1 VKTILFCGHLSR
13 FGEAFLMNAL
23 GSPSLQID
31 TIILANVELCIAF
44 TAKLKRIQQLPNEAE
59 FRRNYLSKTKSIVQ
73 ALKIKAPRSKVIFVE
88 DANSEWVRVYIKPYR
103 AVLTAAFPQIFSTAF
118 LAATPNGAVNFHPSY
133 LPRCRGAHPVYWT
146 IASREE
152 FGGVSSHF
160 MTEKVD
166 QGPLIAREKILF
178 EKYSITYD
186 ALYEMA
192 LIILPKVIEETIVFL
207 KEDTPKVSIEEALQP
222 THFRENQSSDHQI
235 NWDLDDMTVI
245 SAKIRAGN
253 AFCLLSETGQQL
265 YLYPPVTF
273 QRYNLKVKN
282 YSLIKE
288 QSRDFILIESKSGLL
303 YTRFRLEHR
312 FSHNLVF
319 RLLKKVLPRLFFEK
333 LKGRTL
339 C

>member
-1 VKTILFCGHLSR
+1 MKTILFCGHLSR
-13 FGEAFLMNAL
+13 FGEAFLLNTL

-31 TIILANVELCIAF
+31 TIILAKVELCMTF

-59 FRRNYLSKTKSIVQ
+59 FRRNYLRKTKSIVQ
-73 ALKIKAPRSKVIFVE
+73 ALKIKAPRSRVVFVE
-88 DANSEWVRVYIKPYR
+88 DANSEWIRDYIKSFH

-118 LAATPNGAVNFHPSY
+118 LTANPNGAVNFHPSY

-146 IASREE
+146 IASRED

-160 MTEKVD
+160 MTKKID
-166 QGPLIAREKILF
+166 QGPLIARKKILF
-178 EKYSITYD
+178 DKHSITYN

-192 LIILPKVIEETIVFL
+192 LIALPKVIEETITFL
-207 KEDTPKVSIEEALQP
+207 KEDSSKIPIEEALQP
-222 THFRENQSSDHQI
+222 TYFRENQSSDHQI
-235 NWDLDDMTVI
+235 NWDLDEMAVI

-273 QRYNLKVKN
+273 QHCESEVYTNP
-282 YSLIKE
+282 LIKE
-288 QSRDFILIESKSGLL
+288 QSRDFILIEGKRGLL
-303 YTRFRLEHR
+303 YSRFRLEHR
-312 FSHNLVF
+312 FSHNLIF

-333 LKGRTL
+333 LKGRKIN
-339 C
+339 